1 MEEKTHREGPPK
13 DLNIEGLLERLTDA
27 YGYAKAEYIQ
37 LLFMKNYDAATSK
50 LNELELIE
58 MHINKV
64 EEL

>member
-1 MEEKTHREGPPK
+1 MQEQVHKEGPPR
-13 DLNIEGLLERLTDA
+13 DLNLEGLIEQLNDA
-27 YGYAKAEYIQ
+27 YGYAKAEYVQ
-37 LLFMKNYDAATSK
+37 LLFMKNYDAAVSK